1 MIKKII
7 LALSLIS
14 EYFHHP
20 LPNIRQAM
28 PIRPWKPYR
37 TFGRVCY
44 ARPMSRKERE
54 ALKSW
59 PDTALPV
66 SYLERASESA
76 DELGYIGRAYLQ
88 GITADSADNVP
99 ARCNLCDFYL
109 RGLPCPLYNR
119 LKNGGVVC
127 NTNRYR
133 IAE

>member
-1 MIKKII
+1 MINKII
-7 LALSLIS
+7 WALSLIC
-14 EYFHHP
+14 EYFHHS

-44 ARPMSRKERE
+44 AKPMSRKERE
-54 ALKSW
+54 ALTGW

-66 SYLERASESA
+66 SYIERARESA
-76 DELGYIGRAYLQ
+76 DELGYIERAYSN
-88 GITADSADNVP
+88 GITTDAADNVP

-109 RGLPCPLYNR
+109 KGLPCPLFNR